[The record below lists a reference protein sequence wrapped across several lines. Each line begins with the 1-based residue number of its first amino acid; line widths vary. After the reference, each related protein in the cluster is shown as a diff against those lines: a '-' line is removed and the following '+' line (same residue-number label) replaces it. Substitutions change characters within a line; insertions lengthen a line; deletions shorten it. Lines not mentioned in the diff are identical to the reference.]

1 MSNQKLEEKK
11 IGSAPKPSIGSEL
24 NEPKIE
30 RRSFMFCIAHMVT
43 KK

>member
-30 RRSFMFCIAHMVT
+30 RCKIYNHDQL
-43 KK
+43 